1 MLTCARMF
9 PVYCAPQV
17 TANGDRLLYLKDAA
31 RNRDGIRLR
40 GTMTKLLLVSTALVA
55 LSVAAS
61 VHAADIPTKAPP
73 APVSAPP
80 YNWSGFYIGAN
91 FGGAWTSGSLN
102 IPNNNFY
109 GGLTEFLGGVQAGY
123 NFQTGHLLF
132 GVEGDFDGAT
142 FSHPTLPTPTL
153 GSVSQNW
160 IGTVA
165 GRVGIVEDRWL
176 IYGKAGGGWVHSNAI
191 VNFPGVGW
199 TGSNTSSGWLV
210 GAGLEYGFK
219 SHWTIRLEY
228 DFLSLANWTSP
239 TVPAV
244 SLNRDVQ
251 MVKFGVNYKF
261 ENGLPDVTA
270 PARGTPA
277 RPAGEEDL
285 AKQSQ
290 NPIAD
295 LVSVPFQSNTNFN
308 TGPFNRTQEVLNIQ
322 PVVPLHISSDWNMIS
337 RTIVPVISQPDP
349 ILNSNTNGIGD
360 ITQSLFLS
368 PVHSD
373 PLIWGVGPVFTVPS
387 ATDPLLGQGK
397 VLLGP
402 TVVLLTTP
410 GHWVIG
416 VLANNQWSV
425 GGDPLRPRVNAF
437 LAQPF
442 INYNMA
448 HGWFLT
454 TSPIITANWLAA
466 PGQQWTVPVGGGI
479 GRVFRLGD
487 QPVNLS
493 VAGYYNVE
501 RPTGTSTWQLR
512 TSFALLFPER

>member
-1 MLTCARMF
+1 M
-9 PVYCAPQV
+9 
-17 TANGDRLLYLKDAA
+17 
-31 RNRDGIRLR
+31 RD
-40 GTMTKLLLVSTALVA
+40 LLLGCVA
-55 LSVAAS
+55 VAAIGAT
-61 VHAADIPTKAPP
+61 VAAHAADMPTKSLPASVPP
-73 APVSAPP
+73 PP
-80 YNWSGFYIGAN
+80 YNWSGFYVGAN
-91 FGGAWTSGSLN
+91 FGGAWANGSLN

-109 GGLTEFLGGVQAGY
+109 GGLTEFIGGVQAGY
-123 NFQTGHLLF
+123 NFQTGHLLL

-142 FSHPTLPTPTL
+142 FSHPALPSPTL

-165 GRVGIVEDRWL
+165 GRIGLVEDRWL
-176 IYGKAGGGWVHSNAI
+176 IYGKVGGGWVHSSAI
-191 VNFPGVGW
+191 LNFPGVSWSGP
-199 TGSNTSSGWLV
+199 NTSSGWLM

-219 SHWTIRLEY
+219 SHWTLKLEY

-239 TVPAV
+239 TAPAV

-261 ENGLPDVTA
+261 ENGLPDTVERPRTGA
-270 PARGTPA
+270 KPAA
-277 RPAGEEDL
+277 EEDL

-322 PVVPLHISSDWNMIS
+322 PVVPLHINADWNMIS

-349 ILNSNTNGIGD
+349 ILNSSTNGIGD

-387 ATDPLLGQGK
+387 ATDPILGQGK

-425 GGDPLRPRVNAF
+425 GGDPLRPHVNAF

-454 TSPIITANWLAA
+454 TSPIITANWRAA

-479 GRVFRLGD
+479 GRVFRIGD

-493 VAGYYNVE
+493 IAGYYNVE

>member
-1 MLTCARMF
+1 MKNLFVA
-9 PVYCAPQV
+9 
-17 TANGDRLLYLKDAA
+17 
-31 RNRDGIRLR
+31 
-40 GTMTKLLLVSTALVA
+40 SVA
-55 LSVAAS
+55 LIVIGVSVAA
-61 VHAADIPTKAPP
+61 HAADMAVKAPP
-73 APVSAPP
+73 PAPPPP
-80 YNWSGFYIGAN
+80 YNWSGLYVGAN
-91 FGGAWTSGSLN
+91 FGGAWTNGSLN

-109 GGLTEFLGGVQAGY
+109 GGLTEFIGGVQAGY
-123 NFQTGHLLF
+123 NFQADHLLF

-142 FSHPTLPTPTL
+142 FSHPALPTPTL

-165 GRVGIVEDRWL
+165 GRIGLVEDRWL
-176 IYGKAGGGWVHSNAI
+176 IYGKVGGGWVHSNAI
-191 VNFPGVGW
+191 LNFPGVSW
-199 TGSNTSSGWLV
+199 SGSNTSSGWLV

-219 SHWTIRLEY
+219 SHWTVRLEY

-239 TVPAV
+239 TVP
-244 SLNRDVQ
+244 SIQLNRDVQ
-251 MVKFGVNYKF
+251 MVKAGINYKF
-261 ENGLPDVTA
+261 ESGVSAAAASTSPGH
-270 PARGTPA
+270 ARDPS
-277 RPAGEEDL
+277 EDEDL

-295 LVSVPFQSNTNFN
+295 LVSLPFQSNTNFN
-308 TGPFNRTQEVLNIQ
+308 AGPFNRTQEVLNIQ
-322 PVVPLHISSDWNMIS
+322 PVVPLHINADWNLIS

-349 ILNSNTNGIGD
+349 IFDNSTNGLGD

-368 PVHSD
+368 PIHSGA
-373 PLIWGVGPVFTVPS
+373 LIWGVGLVFTVPS
-387 ATDPLLGQGK
+387 ATDPILGQGK

-402 TVVLLTTP
+402 TIVLLTTP

-425 GGDPLRPRVNAF
+425 GGDPLRPRVNTF

-442 INYNMA
+442 INYNLA

-479 GRVFRLGD
+479 GRVFKLGD
-487 QPVNLS
+487 QPVS
-493 VAGYYNVE
+493 ASIAGYYNAIN
-501 RPTGTSTWQLR
+501 PSGAPNWQLR
-512 TSFALLFPER
+512 TQLSLLFPTK